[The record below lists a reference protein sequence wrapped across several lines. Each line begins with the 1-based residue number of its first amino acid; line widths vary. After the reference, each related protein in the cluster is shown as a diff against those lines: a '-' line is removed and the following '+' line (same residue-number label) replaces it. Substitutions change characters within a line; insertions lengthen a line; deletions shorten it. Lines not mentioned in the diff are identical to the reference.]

1 MEQPV
6 RITVSVKT
14 HGPARVIGEHTVP
27 GVTALHLTE
36 DGLTIDYDNGLR
48 QLTWPLSVVVSVTAR
63 GSSA

>member
-1 MEQPV
+1 M
-6 RITVSVKT
+6 
-14 HGPARVIGEHTVP
+14 P